1 MSSRN
6 ISSMYISRRK
16 PLAACV
22 VAMFAL
28 SAPGLAS
35 AAVDWQVKSC
45 GDTTATGTLRW
56 AAANANGANG
66 DTINLTTIT
75 DFSACDSGLN
85 GANGT
90 VAHTIQVGST
100 ITLATGGV
108 TINGPGATTLAVSAV
123 LGNFRV
129 LSSPGDLTVKNLTV
143 KYASPSK
150 ASTSAYYGGCI
161 YAHNNLT
168 LSGVNLT
175 HCYLSNT
182 GSAKGGA
189 VASFDNNVT
198 MTNVLITNSTVTSTN
213 TGNAFGGAV
222 YAYLAA
228 DMTNST
234 IEASGSGD
242 LAAYVTGGTGSALG
256 GAIHAHSSTGST
268 GGVDLDGSKIYTAKA
283 KVSST
288 TGGSANGGAIWSA
301 AGVTLTASSVVRS
314 SAASTASTAAS
325 KNSLGGGI
333 YTGET
338 AIVYQSVVES
348 NSTTTSSSSGVS
360 EGGGIFSKGI
370 TDAKYAYITSNSSG
384 RGGGIYSTGG
394 LISQYSYFWEDKASQ
409 YGGAVDVS
417 AGNSTV
423 RGTTVTYNTAT
434 VGWSGLDLHAGGA
447 STVSVIQST
456 IAHNSGSFPLY
467 SSAFGTTFDNNT
479 VVYNANS
486 GGAIA
491 GAFVVGGNANSTLE
505 LSSNL
510 LSSNT
515 YGSSATKN
523 DLSEVDVTISGSHN
537 LIRNP
542 GTGVPSDTIT
552 GKCPLLYPGKFTFI
566 DKQYQFPIRHEVKSP
581 ATNAGSNP
589 DSLTADQRGGST
601 TATSPPRVSGEPG
614 TTAQADIGAYE
625 INESDEVFDNRFE
638 TCT

>member
-6 ISSMYISRRK
+6 VSSMYISRRR

-22 VAMFAL
+22 AAMFAL

-35 AAVDWQVKSC
+35 AAVDWQVTSC
-45 GDTTATGTLRW
+45 GDTAAAGTLRW
-56 AAANANGANG
+56 AANNANGANG

-90 VAHTIQVGST
+90 VAHTLQVGST

-108 TINGPGATTLAVSAV
+108 TINGPGASTLAVSAV
-123 LGNFRV
+123 IGNFRV
-129 LSSPGDLTVKNLTV
+129 LTSPGDLTVKNLTV

-150 ASTSAYYGGCI
+150 ATGSYYGGCI

-198 MTNVLITNSTVTSTN
+198 MTNVLITNSTATSTTN
-213 TGNAFGGAV
+213 GNAFGGAV
-222 YAYLAA
+222 YAYDAA

-234 IEASGSGD
+234 IQASGNGNV
-242 LAAYVTGGTGSALG
+242 AAYVTGGAGSALG
-256 GAIHAHSSTGST
+256 GAVHSHSSSS
-268 GGVDLDGSKIYTAKA
+268 GGVDLDGSRIYTAKA
-283 KVSST
+283 KVTST

-301 AGVTLTASSVVRS
+301 DGVTLSNSSSVKNS
-314 SAASTASTAAS
+314 LANTASTAAS
-325 KNSLGGGI
+325 KNALGGAI
-333 YTGET
+333 YTGST
-338 AIVYQSVVES
+338 AIVYQSTIEG

-360 EGGGIFSKGI
+360 EGGGIFSKGV
-370 TDAKYAYITSNSSG
+370 TDAKYAYITVNSSG

-394 LISQYSYFWEDKASQ
+394 LISQYSYFWHDTASQ
-409 YGGAVDVS
+409 YGGAIDVS

-423 RGTTVTYNTAT
+423 RGTTVNYNTAS

-456 IAHNSGSFPLY
+456 VAHNSGAFALY
-467 SSAFGTTFDNNT
+467 SRAFSTTLDNNT
-479 VVYNANS
+479 VVYNNNS
-486 GGAIA
+486 GNSMA
-491 GAFVVGGNANSTLE
+491 GVEVVSGNTNSTLE

-523 DLSEVDVTISGSHN
+523 DFTESGITITGDHN
-537 LIRNP
+537 LIRTP
-542 GTGVPSDTIT
+542 ATGVPGDTIT

-566 DKQYQFPIRHEVKSP
+566 NKQWQFPIRHEVKSP
-581 ATNAGSNP
+581 ATNTGSNP
-589 DSLTADQRGGST
+589 DGLTADERGGAT
-601 TATSPPRVSGEPG
+601 TATNPPRVSGEPG
-614 TTAQADIGAYE
+614 TTALPDIGAYE
-625 INESDEVFDNRFE
+625 INESDEVFDSRFE